1 MSVKHQQ
8 RRKDGIVWVSRT
20 LVLVLLPLLHQ
31 WRLVDAFQSAVF
43 PSSRNVLCPRP
54 RLAGGPWQYR
64 SSTPRFLGSA
74 SWLSRKTTTTTT
86 TIQSSPPSAALSQ
99 TGEFLHPKSNS
110 LQGNATSGSHI
121 ETASGTTAD
130 AKSVLSSKRELLR
143 FAIPALGIYLANPLL
158 SNIDNAFVGRTVGTA
173 GLAALSPATICTDQ
187 SLYLF
192 SFLGRATTGI
202 VARAYALPNDT
213 VSTVDTTTLHNG
225 NAPAARKAA
234 SARTYDSGSC
244 NWVVLIA

>member
-20 LVLVLLPLLHQ
+20 LVVLILPLLDQ
-31 WRLVDAFQSAVF
+31 WRLVDAFQCAVF
-43 PSSRNVLCPRP
+43 IPISRHVLSARP
-54 RLAGGPWQYR
+54 GLAGGPLQYR
-64 SSTPRFLGSA
+64 SSATRFVGSVY
-74 SWLSRKTTTTTT
+74 WLSSKMTTTTTT
-86 TIQSSPPSAALSQ
+86 AIQSSPPSAAVLQ
-99 TGEFLHPKSNS
+99 TEDFLHPKSSS
-110 LQGNATSGSHI
+110 LQGNATSEGQHQS
-121 ETASGTTAD
+121 ASGTTTAT
-130 AKSVLSSKRELLR
+130 KSVLSSKRELLR

-202 VARAYALPNDT
+202 VARAYASENQDSP
-213 VSTVDTTTLHNG
+213 TVDATTTVQNG

-234 SARTYDSGSC
+234 SARTYDSDSC
-244 NWVVLIA
+244 N